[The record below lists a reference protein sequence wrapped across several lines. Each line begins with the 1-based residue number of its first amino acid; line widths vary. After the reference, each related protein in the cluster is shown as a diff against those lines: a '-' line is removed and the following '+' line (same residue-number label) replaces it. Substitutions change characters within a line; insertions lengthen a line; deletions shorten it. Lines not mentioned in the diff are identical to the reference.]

1 MAGPEQKQSLE
12 WIRLPK
18 QALNREFVKLDLNK
32 DHKSV
37 EQSGDEMYS
46 KQNYLKWSLN
56 NS

>member
-32 DHKSV
+32 DHNSV